1 MIRGI
6 EVLNTE
12 QKDYSQ
18 FDKWEVYLCSVGSR
32 EEYKQIL
39 EKNRNA
45 VFAVMEYRRLLR
57 NRGFSKIFFTTL
69 NTAYI
74 QRNYSKLYVLLQEL
88 FLEYISK
95 PQFNYILEKID
106 STENGLK
113 KLYDRHQQNKELRI
127 LSIVKTL

>member
-39 EKNRNA
+39 EKTNDYHKTFIDKN
-45 VFAVMEYRRLLR
+45 
-57 NRGFSKIFFTTL
+57 
-69 NTAYI
+69 NT
-74 QRNYSKLYVLLQEL
+74 
-88 FLEYISK
+88 
-95 PQFNYILEKID
+95 
-106 STENGLK
+106 
-113 KLYDRHQQNKELRI
+113 
-127 LSIVKTL
+127 